1 MHERSLHPAHPPL
14 QRSNTTV
21 RQKRRTVSQSQ
32 VEESVVRDM
41 AENVITDTKENG
53 RGSRVVYSI
62 FGIPSVIPPEPL

>member
-1 MHERSLHPAHPPL
+1 MHEGSLHPALPPL

-32 VEESVVRDM
+32 VEEPVIRDT
-41 AENVITDTKENG
+41 AEDVTTDTKENG

-62 FGIPSVIPPEPL
+62 FGVVPPEPL